1 MMHSIMEEELINI
14 FLMVF
19 LIPSG
24 PFVKIAIHSSLYIW
38 ATMHVSE
45 LFKSILEN
53 NPNALGISALAGIID
68 YIIVSKVELAMLKNT
83 IELTIG
89 MICVPMVFLN

>member
-24 PFVKIAIHSSLYIW
+24 PFVKIAIHASLYIW
-38 ATMHVSE
+38 ATMHVSG